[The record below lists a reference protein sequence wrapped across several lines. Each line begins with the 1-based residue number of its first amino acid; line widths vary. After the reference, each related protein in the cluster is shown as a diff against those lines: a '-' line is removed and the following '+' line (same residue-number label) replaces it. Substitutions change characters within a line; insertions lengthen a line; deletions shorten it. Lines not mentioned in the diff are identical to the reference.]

1 MIPIWYSFIIQLNW
15 LTSDEK
21 FQWTPHRSSSY
32 SYISFLNLRKTQN
45 FSYSTGNDRN
55 NPWTSGNWSRSKA
68 WVCVCTVPK
77 QKNSR
82 PQLLSDPGLLDG
94 TGPFGK
100 PRYSGRWH
108 YVMDTTAA
116 LILWL
121 IQLQTLVMFAPLQ
134 RSRRPVQ
141 PPGSRESLPHAL
153 FVTKHFLSL
162 LAPAIF

>member
-1 MIPIWYSFIIQLNW
+1 MIPIWYSFIIQLNR
-15 LTSDEK
+15 LNSDEK
-21 FQWTPHRSSSY
+21 LQWMPHRSSSY
-32 SYISFLNLRKTQN
+32 SYISFLNLRKTRK

-77 QKNSR
+77 QKNTRS
-82 PQLLSDPGLLDG
+82 QLLTDPGLLNG
-94 TGPFGK
+94 TGHFGK

-134 RSRRPVQ
+134 LSLSLVQ
-141 PPGSRESLPHAL
+141 PQGSLESATCPLCH
-153 FVTKHFLSL
+153 
-162 LAPAIF
+162 